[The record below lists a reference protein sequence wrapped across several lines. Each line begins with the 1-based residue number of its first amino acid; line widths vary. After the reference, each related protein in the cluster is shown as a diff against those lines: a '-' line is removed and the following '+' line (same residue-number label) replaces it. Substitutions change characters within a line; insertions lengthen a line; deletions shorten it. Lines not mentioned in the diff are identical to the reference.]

1 MPKRAVTRHRAR
13 HEPARCGVV
22 VSVDRWR
29 VRTRAIALLIVTV
42 VAACGAPNAAS
53 RVPSF
58 GPITPPT
65 ARPATTG
72 VAPATSAPGTTAAE
86 PAVFWLEAPVPG
98 DPSPLR
104 AVVPST
110 GAIVEPGKA
119 RLLRPTQ
126 LPPTR
131 RVAIQIG
138 HWKVDEAPDEFPNLR
153 FQGGGSFD
161 GVDEVDVN
169 IDIAQRVAALL
180 RGRGITVELLPA
192 TIPPGYLA
200 DVFVSLHADGDD
212 YREARGFKI
221 AHGVYRGP
229 HEAALVS
236 ALTDTYADAT
246 GLPWNDNVSGDM
258 TDYYAF
264 AWYRYVHAL
273 SPFTP
278 AAIVEMGYLSH
289 EDDREVL
296 LTRQTVVAQGI
307 ANGIIRFLGEKA
319 RSVLFAQ
326 DIVVETVAPPK

>member
-1 MPKRAVTRHRAR
+1 M
-13 HEPARCGVV
+13 
-22 VSVDRWR
+22 
-29 VRTRAIALLIVTV
+29 RTRGLALAILSLL
-42 VAACGAPNAAS
+42 AACSIAPGSAS

-65 ARPATTG
+65 ARPASG
-72 VAPATSAPGTTAAE
+72 APGAGATAAPGTTPSD
-86 PAVFWLEAPVPG
+86 PAVFWLEAPIPG
-98 DPSPLR
+98 DPTPLR
-104 AVVPST
+104 ALVPLT
-110 GAIVEPGKA
+110 GAVVEPGKA
-119 RLLRPTQ
+119 RLLRPTR

-131 RVAIQIG
+131 RVGIQIG
-138 HWKVDEAPDEFPNLR
+138 HWKVDEAPDEFPNLK

-169 IDIAQRVAALL
+169 IDIARRVATLL

-200 DVFVSLHADGDD
+200 DAFVSLHADGDD

-221 AHGVYRGP
+221 AHGFYRGP
-229 HEAALVS
+229 HEGALVG

-246 GLPWNDNVSGDM
+246 GMPWNDNVSGDM

-264 AWYRYVHAL
+264 AWYRYEHAL

-289 EDDREVL
+289 EEDRTVL
-296 LTRQTVVAQGI
+296 LVRQGQVAKGI
-307 ANGIIRFLGEKA
+307 ADGITRFLAEKP